1 MAGIVGS
8 LLNNMTKAGEPVAT
22 SVVAIMI
29 VTSASLLWCL
39 SSWSGYSRRHF
50 PYKVTIVTDVL
61 FLIPF
66 GVFSV
71 LLGLPMHDG
80 GTMCPQVSPN
90 NAFTIRTGPLGAID
104 FSGERTGRVACA
116 KLYLLWVL
124 LLVVCA
130 CFVLSAGSVGVIHSQ
145 ATKISRALWS
155 ARAMGDPMGG
165 SDYRRSPSE
174 ITVARLREAF
184 YGFERQLH
192 EEPRVHV
199 STRSLDSGEA
209 ANEDDDNHDDD
220 DRRGGGDPDLLRAQV
235 GMIAPRESTVRLDTV
250 TSTALLLQVLKN
262 AHSVTTQCFKPK
274 EKGTAH

>member
-1 MAGIVGS
+1 
-8 LLNNMTKAGEPVAT
+8 
-22 SVVAIMI
+22 
-29 VTSASLLWCL
+29 
-39 SSWSGYSRRHF
+39 
-50 PYKVTIVTDVL
+50 
-61 FLIPF
+61 
-66 GVFSV
+66 
-71 LLGLPMHDG
+71 
-80 GTMCPQVSPN
+80 MCPQVSPN

-184 YGFERQLH
+184 HGFERQLH

-220 DRRGGGDPDLLRAQV
+220 DRRGGGGEVYYQNKDPYRINTTNRSGPPPRASRYDCT
-235 GMIAPRESTVRLDTV
+235 PRVDSSLGYRDEYGASSSSSQERSLGNN
-250 TSTALLLQVLKN
+250 AMLQAQGEGNGPLIN
-262 AHSVTTQCFKPK
+262 NYNRS
-274 EKGTAH
+274 